1 MLKILFW
8 LLLVCAAMIVGP
20 SLADKQGFVH
30 ISVGNYI
37 IEASVTTT
45 VVLALITIV
54 VVHVLWNFINSL
66 LHVPGGTARYFKRRH
81 EKKALSRQDL
91 AYIAYAKGDFKK
103 ALDLISKSGPLKEL
117 PINALLVS
125 AKSAFNVGNFD
136 YCRKAL
142 DEAAKR
148 GPECKAAT
156 TIIRAKLNLKVNN
169 TKAALEYLD
178 SLNGSCRNTL
188 IYKLYYDCYKANT
201 DIEKI
206 YGVAS
211 NLVKGKVLTEDNCRE
226 IFCNYFEERL
236 QKAQTFE
243 DMENVYKILNK
254 QDRYNSQFIAPYIH
268 KLLSLNLLDKA
279 KSLSLSF
286 LKHND
291 DPEFLESIS
300 KWDIAMPEVLKAL
313 QKMAARNALSA
324 DSNLHLIKALANL
337 ELKQGLL
344 QEALENYKKALKLSQ
359 TPDIYAKI
367 GQILSMQQNYTEA
380 TEYFSK
386 SYALTENTA
395 ASKVVAKDEEKK
407 EEIPE
412 AEIIETPL
420 KKE

>member
-1 MLKILFW
+1 M
-8 LLLVCAAMIVGP
+8 
-20 SLADKQGFVH
+20 
-30 ISVGNYI
+30 
-37 IEASVTTT
+37 E
-45 VVLALITIV
+45 
-54 VVHVLWNFINSL
+54 
-66 LHVPGGTARYFKRRH
+66 LHQQSFTCTRRHRPLFKRRH